1 MMPPITS
8 IANWL
13 LRLPLLWGGL
23 ATLAFYAAMQGG
35 MIGSP
40 ILARYCALHPVEVTS
55 MLLFFVAMAALAIR
69 LTAVLAHLG
78 ATRVE
83 PLGPTPAEG
92 QSVGEAP
99 QLLAKLDSLSGPLQR
114 TPLVRRLRAALG
126 YVVNVGSGDTLESH
140 LEHLAQVDRDKA
152 AAGYTLPKLM
162 RAMLPIVGMLGTIVG
177 ITMAIAQLSPESLEE
192 SLDQVMASLAVAF
205 DTTAQAMV
213 LMLITWFGVYVVEST
228 EERLLDEV
236 DRVTAKQLIGRFQ
249 QFGSQKDP
257 NVAAIR
263 RMSEQVIESV
273 EQLTHSQAL
282 TWQILMDD
290 MQERWL
296 NATSSAGE
304 LLTTTLANG
313 LREGLKDH
321 ATGLT
326 SGVELQLNSLAQSL
340 NKQQSLVADAVK
352 TQLVSLERLQ
362 KEHAQRLHE
371 TSEVQTGRLVTSA
384 DGLLGNLR
392 DGLERMAELLVEA
405 LQKHGETLTEA
416 ENELASE
423 NRRHLSEVEAAM
435 GEAMVIAADRQEKLV
450 RQSEAVLRE
459 MQQALVSAAGATID
473 QQKELVKQG
482 EVLLKVVDSTGHVQR
497 LEETLN
503 RNLSSL
509 GRAHNFEETLMNL
522 SAAIQLLSARV
533 GRESSAP
540 KAITPS
546 PSTVQQH
553 KAA

>member
-1 MMPPITS
+1 MPPITS

-23 ATLAFYAAMQGG
+23 TTLAFYAAMQAGW
-35 MIGSP
+35 ITDP
-40 ILARYCALHPVEVTS
+40 ILTRYCALHPVEVTS
-55 MLLFFVAMAALAIR
+55 MLLFFVAAAALAIR
-69 LTAVLAHLG
+69 LASVLAHLG

-83 PLGPTPAEG
+83 PLGDKPEEG
-92 QSVGEAP
+92 QSLNELP
-99 QLLAKLDSLSGPLQR
+99 RLLAKLDSLSGPLKR
-114 TPLVRRLRAALG
+114 TPLVKRLRAALG
-126 YVVNVGSGDTLESH
+126 YVSDTGSADTLEAHLSH
-140 LEHLAQVDRDKA
+140 LEDTDRNQA
-152 AAGYTLPKLM
+152 AAAYTLPKLM
-162 RAMLPIVGMLGTIVG
+162 RAMLPITGMLGTIVG
-177 ITMAIAQLSPESLEE
+177 ITMAIAQLSPESIEE
-192 SLDQVMASLAVAF
+192 SLDQVMASLAIAF

-213 LMLITWFGVYVVEST
+213 LMLMVWLGCYIVESI
-228 EERLLDEV
+228 EEHLLDEV

-249 QFGSQKDP
+249 QYGSQKDP

-263 RMSEQVIESV
+263 RMGEQVIAAIEEV
-273 EQLTHSQAL
+273 ADRQAT
-282 TWQILMDD
+282 TWQNAIDETH
-290 MQERWL
+290 QRWRD
-296 NATSSAGE
+296 ATTSAGE

-326 SGVELQLNSLAQSL
+326 SGVELQLNALAHSL
-340 NKQQSLVADAVK
+340 NKQQTLVAEAVRA
-352 TQLVSLERLQ
+352 QLVSLEGLQ
-362 KEHAQRLHE
+362 KEHATRLRE
-371 TSEVQTGRLVTSA
+371 ASEVQTGRLVTSA

-405 LQKHGETLTEA
+405 LQKHGETLTQA

-435 GEAMVIAADRQEKLV
+435 GEAMVVSADRQEKLV
-450 RQSEAVLRE
+450 RQSESVLRE

-473 QQKELVKQG
+473 HQKELVRQG
-482 EVLLKVVDSTGHVQR
+482 DVLLKVVESTGQVQR

-533 GRESSAP
+533 GREPTATKSISS
-540 KAITPS
+540 TS
-546 PSTVQQH
+546 SNVQQH

>member
-1 MMPPITS
+1 MPPITS

>member
-1 MMPPITS
+1 MPPITS

-23 ATLAFYAAMQGG
+23 ATLAFYAAMQAGW
-35 MIGSP
+35 ITSP
-40 ILARYCALHPVEVTS
+40 LLTRYCALHPVEITS
-55 MLLFFVAMAALAIR
+55 LLLFFVSMAALAIR

-83 PLGPTPAEG
+83 PLGAIPTGG
-92 QSVGEAP
+92 QSVSEAT
-99 QLLAKLDSLSGPLQR
+99 QLLTKLAALSGPLQR
-114 TPLVRRLRAALG
+114 TPLVRRLRAALE
-126 YVVNVGSGDTLESH
+126 YVRDVGSADTLESH
-140 LEHLAQVDRDKA
+140 LEHLEQVDRDRA

-177 ITMAIAQLSPESLEE
+177 ITMAISQLSPERLEDSLNE
-192 SLDQVMASLAVAF
+192 VMSALSIAF

-213 LMLITWFGVYVVEST
+213 LMLITWFCVYAVEST

-236 DRVTAKQLIGRFQ
+236 DRVAGKQLIGRFQ
-249 QFGSQKDP
+249 QYGSQNDP

-263 RMSEQVIESV
+263 RMSEQVIAAV
-273 EQLTHSQAL
+273 EEVADRQAT
-282 TWQILMDD
+282 TWQNAIDETH
-290 MQERWL
+290 QRWRD
-296 NATSSAGE
+296 ATTSAGE
-304 LLTTTLANG
+304 ILTTTLANG

-326 SGVELQLNSLAQSL
+326 SGVELQLNVLGQSL
-340 NKQQSLVADAVK
+340 NKQQSLVAEAVK
-352 TQLVSLERLQ
+352 AQLVSLERLQ
-362 KEHAQRLHE
+362 KEHAERLRE
-371 TSEVQTGRLVTSA
+371 ASEVQTGRLVTSA

-405 LQKHGETLTEA
+405 LQKHGETLTRA
-416 ENELASE
+416 ENELATE

-435 GEAMVIAADRQEKLV
+435 GEAMVVSADRQEKLV
-450 RQSEAVLRE
+450 RQSESVLRE

-473 QQKELVKQG
+473 HQKELVRQG
-482 EVLLKVVDSTGHVQR
+482 DVLLKVVESTGQVQR
-497 LEETLN
+497 LEESLN

-533 GRESSAP
+533 GRESGVP
-540 KAITPS
+540 KAIPS
-546 PSTVQQH
+546 TSTVQQH

>member
-1 MMPPITS
+1 MPPITS

-23 ATLAFYAAMQGG
+23 ATLAFYAAMQAGW
-35 MIGSP
+35 ITNP
-40 ILARYCALHPVEVTS
+40 TLNRYCALHPVEVTS
-55 MLLFFVAMAALAIR
+55 MLLFFVAVAALVIR
-69 LTAVLAHLG
+69 LASVLVHLG

-83 PLGPTPAEG
+83 PLGPKPEEG
-92 QSVGEAP
+92 QSLADLP
-99 QLLAKLDSLSGPLQR
+99 RLLAKLDSLSGPLKR

-126 YVVNVGSGDTLESH
+126 YVRDTGSADTLEAHLSH
-140 LEHLAQVDRDKA
+140 LEDTDRNQA
-152 AAGYTLPKLM
+152 AAAYTLPKLM
-162 RAMLPIVGMLGTIVG
+162 RAMLPITGMLGTIVG
-177 ITMAIAQLSPESLEE
+177 ITMAIAQLSPESIEE
-192 SLDQVMASLAVAF
+192 SLDQVMGSLAIAF

-213 LMLITWFGVYVVEST
+213 LMLMVWLGCYIVESI
-228 EERLLDEV
+228 EEHLLDEV

-249 QFGSQKDP
+249 QYGTQKDP

-263 RMSEQVIESV
+263 RMGEQVIESV

-282 TWQILMDD
+282 TWQILIDD
-290 MQERWL
+290 MQGRWL

-326 SGVELQLNSLAQSL
+326 SGIELQLNALGSSL
-340 NKQQSLVADAVK
+340 NKQQTLVAEAVRA
-352 TQLVSLERLQ
+352 QLASLEGLQ
-362 KEHAQRLHE
+362 KEHAARLRE
-371 TSEVQTGRLVTSA
+371 VSEAQTGRLVTSA

-405 LQKHGETLTEA
+405 LQKHGETLTRA

-435 GEAMVIAADRQEKLV
+435 GEAMVVSADRQEKLV

-473 QQKELVKQG
+473 HQKELVRQG
-482 EVLLKVVDSTGHVQR
+482 DVLLKVVESTSQVQR

-509 GRAHNFEETLMNL
+509 GRTHNFEETLINL

-533 GRESSAP
+533 GREPTATKSISSM
-540 KAITPS
+540 S
-546 PSTVQQH
+546 SNVQQH